1 MFSSLLFRIIGVPE
15 ERIDDKEG
23 EGMEK
28 CNERGGK
35 KISRIDRLTASSTRS
50 MVDDCFNIRIP
61 YFNEKNNK
69 FSPKISIKIRIQL
82 HSIVFK
88 IKKTT
93 FKNYSP
99 VKHLIFV

>member
-1 MFSSLLFRIIGVPE
+1 MPE

-61 YFNEKNNK
+61 YFNEKLLLK
-69 FSPKISIKIRIQL
+69 FRSKFESNCIQL
-82 HSIVFK
+82 YLK
-88 IKKTT
+88 
-93 FKNYSP
+93 
-99 VKHLIFV
+99 